1 MDGRVFTASI
11 NPIVMKVTDLNGCQI
26 EVTNL
31 DEAIQITA
39 EYREYEHIND
49 GFSELDKRLNK
60 YWTDMYKKLL
70 KLKSKQDEQS
80 CQ

>member
-1 MDGRVFTASI
+1 
-11 NPIVMKVTDLNGCQI
+11 MKVTDLNGCQI

-39 EYREYEHIND
+39 EYKEYEHIND
-49 GFSELDKRLNK
+49 GFSELDKRLNR
-60 YWTDMYKKLL
+60 YWTDMYEKLL
-70 KLKSKQDEQS
+70 KLKSKQNEQS

>member
-1 MDGRVFTASI
+1 
-11 NPIVMKVTDLNGCQI
+11 MKITDLNGCEI
-26 EVTNL
+26 TVTNL
-31 DEAIQITA
+31 DEAIRITA
-39 EYREYEHIND
+39 EYKEYEHIND